1 MTATIK
7 NAVEQMAAAQTA
19 LVGRPENMY
28 RYVIEHGQL
37 YPGRDLPADIE
48 RGEVKECFTNAIMCS
63 VRYGHAYVEGYA
75 CRARGDD
82 VIIGFAIHHAWC
94 VDKEGRVIDPTWD
107 DPADCEYFGV
117 TFDVDWVISLGY
129 TGMAIETKLREQ
141 VTKQRRR
148 TELELGWGPRTRK
161 AHVIDSYI
169 GDRPV
174 TACGRTLAGLVDN
187 RWATPDELHTEDVCA
202 RCYKK
207 IMKGTK

>member
-1 MTATIK
+1 MTSTIHS
-7 NAVEQMAAAQTA
+7 ALEQMSTA
-19 LVGRPENMY
+19 YRALGMPVSMY
-28 RYVIEHGQL
+28 GYVLEHGRE
-37 YPGRDLPADIE
+37 YPAAPLPADIE
-48 RGEVKECFTNAIMCS
+48 RGEMKECFANAIFCTL
-63 VRYGHAYVEGYA
+63 RHGYTYVEGFA
-75 CRARGDD
+75 CRIEGTGM
-82 VIIGFAIHHAWC
+82 IGFAIHHGWC
-94 VDKEGRVIDPTWD
+94 VDADGNVVDPTWD
-107 DPADCEYFGV
+107 NPTECEYYGIE
-117 TFDVDWVISLGY
+117 FDVDWVISLGY